1 MPTMS
6 LLHRGLLLVPI
17 FALALV
23 AGCGRKGPL
32 YVVPP
37 PPPAD
42 STPIDQP
49 SAKTPVGAES
59 KPEPVTA
66 QPDR

>member
-6 LLHRGLLLVPI
+6 RIDRALLIIPILAVALLP
-17 FALALV
+17 
-23 AGCGRKGPL
+23 GCGRKGPL

-49 SAKTPVGAES
+49 SAKTPADTES